1 MKAVVAAFNQEKA
14 FVGSFSV
21 ITKLRVDLRLQLYS
35 SPVDDEF
42 PERGPHDDLGVGVL
56 VQHLSA

>member
-1 MKAVVAAFNQEKA
+1 MKAVVAACNQEKA
-14 FVGSFSV
+14 FVGAFSV
-21 ITKLRVDLRLQLYS
+21 ITKLRVDLHLQLYS

-42 PERGPHDDLGVGVL
+42 PERGSHDDLGVGVL

>member
-1 MKAVVAAFNQEKA
+1 MKAVVAAFNQEQRPLL
-14 FVGSFSV
+14 G
-21 ITKLRVDLRLQLYS
+21 LRVDLRLQLYS
-35 SPVDDEF
+35 SPVDDEL